1 MNVLTV
7 VSPGDPRPAAADL
20 DPHRWMGLVLDHFAR
35 AEQALGNLTIALD
48 LPITNGS
55 LTSLTELRRRLAQS
69 DSAKAKHLE
78 KRIARWSDNRPFR
91 HLLAHAT
98 VTTLFD
104 ANRMPVFVTRHLPR
118 DRSDVTPDRVWSED
132 ERRELLRQVSN
143 DSRSICD
150 KVRNLLSDPA
160 NLEKLRSA

>member
-1 MNVLTV
+1 MNELTAL
-7 VSPGDPRPAAADL
+7 PAGNAVAVAVL

-35 AEQALGNLTIALD
+35 AEQALGKLTIALD

-55 LTSLTELRRRLAQS
+55 LTSLAELRRRLAQS
-69 DSAKAKHLE
+69 DIAKSRLLE
-78 KRIARWSDNRPFR
+78 KRIARWSDNRPVR

-104 ANRMPVFVTRHLPR
+104 TDHAPVYGTRHLPR
-118 DRSDVTPDRVWSED
+118 DRSDVTSDRVWTNAEC
-132 ERRELLRQVSN
+132 REVLRQVSN

-150 KVRNLLSDPA
+150 QVRNLLASPA
-160 NLEKLRSA
+160 NLEKVRKG